1 MKYIED
7 EGIQKRR
14 LLKENE
20 LLQKEL
26 EHKSKLKDEELK
38 TYLEEKER
46 ARVIELKA
54 QLEIDKAEMEYL
66 IVKNWPMCRM
76 YCGRPRNA

>member
-1 MKYIED
+1 MKYIEE

-26 EHKSKLKDEELK
+26 ERKSKMKDEELK

-46 ARVIELKA
+46 AQVIELKA
-54 QLEIDKAEMEYL
+54 RLDIDKAEMEYF
-66 IVKNWPMCRM
+66 IVSPSSL
-76 YCGRPRNA
+76 A